1 MLKDT
6 YKKKIVPKLMEKF
19 GIKNRMAVPN
29 VEKVCLNVGIK
40 NENSKDA
47 KYVETVE
54 ETLTRI
60 TGQKPV
66 RTLAKK
72 SIAGFKIR
80 EGNLV
85 GMMVTLRGER
95 MWHFLDKLVNITFPR
110 VRDFRGISSKVVDKQ
125 GNLSVGFKEYI
136 SFPEIKPDE
145 VERLHGLQ
153 VTVTTTTG
161 SREKG
166 LELFTLMGFPFKK
179 D

>member
-1 MLKDT
+1 MLKHT
-6 YKKKIVPKLMEKF
+6 YEKEIVPKLMEKF
-19 GIKNRMAVPN
+19 GLKNRMSVPK
-29 VEKVCLNVGIK
+29 VEKVSLNVGIK
-40 NENSKDA
+40 NENGKDA

-85 GMMVTLRGER
+85 GMKVTLRGDR
-95 MWHFLDKLVNITFPR
+95 MWHFLDKLVNVTFPR
-110 VRDFRGISSKVVDKQ
+110 VRDFRGISPKVVDKQ

-153 VTVTTTTG
+153 VTVTTTAG
-161 SREKG
+161 DREKG
-166 LELFTLMGFPFKK
+166 LELLTLMGFPFTKA
-179 D
+179 